1 MALRIPT
8 RSPSAA
14 PGLGGKGF
22 GGHVPITV
30 AAGPP
35 TNSPANPVN
44 IISSSAD
51 WTFYQI
57 YPKCCVGYANYDPT
71 ASTIECT
78 DYSGCV
84 HPGKFNA
91 IGQRSL
97 DFVQK

>member
-1 MALRIPT
+1 MSLRIPA
-8 RSPSAA
+8 RAPSAA
-14 PGLGGKGF
+14 PGLGGKGL
-22 GGHVPITV
+22 GGHVPISV
-30 AAGPP
+30 AAD
-35 TNSPANPVN
+35 SPN
-44 IISSSAD
+44 IVSSSAD

-57 YPKCCVGYANYDPT
+57 YPKCCVGYANYDPS

>member
-1 MALRIPT
+1 MALHLPT
-8 RSPSAA
+8 RSPSAPPGQGGNGPRSAAA
-14 PGLGGKGF
+14 P
-22 GGHVPITV
+22 IV
-30 AAGPP
+30 APP
-35 TNSPANPVN
+35 TNSPATPVN

-57 YPKCCVGYANYDPT
+57 YPKCCVGYPNYDPT